1 MKPLHI
7 LEQSTRSITRFW
19 LGKWYIRIVGF
30 ILSIALLSVVWIV
43 LENYYHKK
51 AENNFHRIADEHYET
66 LNTRLNNYVH
76 ILRSGTGLFYS
87 SDSVSR
93 EEWHRFVEVIDP
105 KKHYPGIQGI
115 GFSVMMKNAEEESLL
130 RKRLQSEG
138 FTPYTLESTP
148 TLKSTIVYL
157 EPLDERNRNA
167 IGYDMY
173 SEPIRR
179 EAMDRAAA
187 TREMSMSA
195 KVTLVQEIDENIQ
208 SGFLIYFPVF
218 STPNDTKSSNNL
230 LGYVYSPI
238 RTGDFFASI
247 PIYRESLLFDVY
259 DNDQLLYQTPVEKD
273 ISYYHHTKT
282 LNIGGRTWS
291 IHYHSSHAFEE
302 KNSTFL
308 PILIAIAITLFIL
321 ILLTI
326 IAELA
331 RKRLELKMKTKE
343 IKESNVW
350 LDRIVNFS
358 ADGIHILSDE
368 GKLLGYSPSF
378 RTMLGYD
385 ESEMAT
391 LCVFDWDVKLDPE
404 IIKVIMDNLTE
415 DMITFES
422 IFRRKDG
429 SFIDVEIKAHTF
441 YEEGKKNI
449 FASSWDITEQ
459 KRAKQALL
467 SEKELAQHYLDIVE
481 MMILVIGTD
490 YTIQL
495 INRKGSEILGYTPDE
510 AVGKN
515 FTELFIPERMR
526 ENLRNVAD
534 GLLSYE
540 GKEYFENPIVTKD
553 GRERLIAWRNRP
565 MIDSDG
571 LVSAILSSG
580 EDITDIRRA
589 QEHLIE
595 RESFYKSIFASVSD
609 AIVILENYFVID
621 CNEHALE
628 IFETDLENFIGK
640 YIFHVA
646 HDIECQN
653 NSFVE
658 NINRAY
664 EGFPSETECSIR
676 LHSYDTESKIVELF
690 LTSFGKSHNSK
701 LIMVVRDITHKIEEQ
716 RFLTMNARQAQM
728 GEMIS
733 MIAHQW
739 RQPLAIITAITSQI
753 RMKAMLSEDEDMSL
767 INNLIKIEQQSAHLS
782 QTISD
787 YRDFFRPDKPKERFH
802 VASLI
807 DHALGLIDHAL
818 KNNSI
823 HFEKTVG
830 IDPVLFSYRNELLQ
844 VIIVLLKNALDAFT
858 ENKILGGEIVFGI
871 DVVGENCIISL
882 SDNAGG
888 IPHHIIKKLFIP
900 YFTTKSK
907 TSGTGLGLYMSK
919 LIIEEHCNGRLNV
932 TSDGMVTTFTI
943 TLPYQKDHEHDT

>member
-7 LEQSTRSITRFW
+7 SEQRTRSITRFW
-19 LGKWYIRIVGF
+19 LEKRYGRIVGF
-30 ILSIALLSVVWIV
+30 ILSIALLIVVWIV

-51 AENNFHRIADEHYET
+51 AENNFHRIADEHYEA

-87 SDSVSR
+87 SATVTR

-105 KKHYPGIQGI
+105 QKHYPGIQGI
-115 GFSVMMKNAEEESLL
+115 GFSAMLKNSEEKSL

-148 TLKSTIVYL
+148 TLKSAIVYL

-195 KVTLVQEIDENIQ
+195 KVTLVQEIDDNIQ

-218 STPNDTKSSNNL
+218 STPNDTKNSNNL

-238 RTGDFFASI
+238 RTGDFFTSI
-247 PIYRESLLFDVY
+247 PIHRESLLFDVY
-259 DNDQLLYQTPVEKD
+259 DNDQLLYQTPLEKHT
-273 ISYYHHTKT
+273 SQYHHTKV
-282 LNIGGRTWS
+282 LKIGGRTWN
-291 IHYHSSHAFEE
+291 IHYHSSHAFE
-302 KNSTFL
+302 KQYSTFL
-308 PILIAIAITLFIL
+308 PIVIAIAITLFNL
-321 ILLTI
+321 ILLSI
-326 IAELA
+326 IGELV
-331 RKRLELKMKTKE
+331 RKRLELKKKTKE
-343 IKESNVW
+343 IKENNIW

-358 ADGIHILSDE
+358 ADGIHILSDG

-385 ESEMAT
+385 ESEMES
-391 LCVFDWDVKLDPE
+391 LNVFDWDVKLDPE
-404 IIKVIMDNLTE
+404 IIKVMMDNLTE
-415 DMITFES
+415 NMITFES

-429 SFIDVEIKAHTF
+429 SFIDVEIKGHTF
-441 YEEGKKNI
+441 YEEGKKFI

-459 KRAKQALL
+459 KRAKEALL
-467 SEKELAQHYLDIVE
+467 CEKELAQHYLDIVE
-481 MMILVIGTD
+481 VMILVIGTD
-490 YTIQL
+490 YTVQL
-495 INRKGSEILGYTPDE
+495 INRKGSEILGYTPEE
-510 AVGKN
+510 AVGKS
-515 FTELFIPERMR
+515 FTDLFIPERMR
-526 ENLRNVAD
+526 ENLQNVAD

-565 MIDSDG
+565 MVGTDG
-571 LVSAILSSG
+571 LVTAILSSG

-589 QEHLIE
+589 QENLIE
-595 RESFYKSIFASVSD
+595 RESFYKTIFASVSD

-621 CNEHALE
+621 CNDYALE
-628 IFETDLENFIGK
+628 IFETDMENFIGK

-646 HDIECQN
+646 YDIECQN

-658 NINRAY
+658 HINRAY
-664 EGFPSETECSIR
+664 EGYPSATECSIR
-676 LHSYDTESKIVELF
+676 LRSYDSESKIVELF
-690 LTSFGKSHNSK
+690 FTSFGKSNDNK

-753 RMKAMLSEDEDMSL
+753 RMKAMLSEDEDTTL

-802 VASLI
+802 VMSLI

-823 HFEKTVG
+823 RFEKTVG
-830 IDPVLFSYRNELLQ
+830 VDPVLFSYRNELLQ
-844 VIIVLLKNALDAFT
+844 VVIVLLKNALDAFT

-871 DVVGENCIISL
+871 NVVGERCMITL
-882 SDNAGG
+882 TDNAGG
-888 IPHHIIKKLFIP
+888 IPPHIIKKLFIP

-907 TSGTGLGLYMSK
+907 TNGTGLGLYMSK
-919 LIIEEHCNGRLNV
+919 LIIEEHCNGTLNV
-932 TSDGMVTTFTI
+932 TSDGMDTTFII
-943 TLPYQKDHEHDT
+943 TLPYQKDNEYDA